1 MKRFLLLI
9 REDIR
14 RVEQLT
20 DEQLHAEI
28 RIMSKWVEELT
39 KSGNFIQ
46 GDPLENGMRVA
57 TANKILSDGPFIE
70 AREAVTGFTLI
81 KADNIDQA
89 AELAMACPLVQNGQ
103 IKIEVR
109 PILDFA

>member
-9 REDIR
+9 REDLR

-20 DEQLHAEI
+20 NEQLHAEI
-28 RIMSKWVEELT
+28 QIMTKWVEELT
-39 KSGNFIQ
+39 KTGNFIQ
-46 GDPLENGMRVA
+46 GDPLETGARLA
-57 TANKILSDGPFIE
+57 TSTRILSDGPFIE
-70 AREAVTGFTLI
+70 SREAVTGFTLV
-81 KADNIDQA
+81 KAENIDQA

-109 PILDFA
+109 PIFDYA